1 MNRGTWAWAP
11 TAVAAA
17 ARRSI
22 ADPAQLLVPAGFY
35 VLVVA
40 VLGSLWRAA
49 AEQGGGTLAGYA
61 AGALVWYIAGSEA
74 ATVAL
79 DLRMIER
86 TGEDIASGAVV
97 VELLRPVSTLGM
109 RIATELGRSLPRLA
123 FCIVAG
129 TLFGLVTTGGIP
141 SLPAAALAVPALL
154 LAVTCNTL
162 AQHAFAAASFWVRD
176 ARSAWFLYQKLV
188 FLLGGMLIPIEV
200 FPSWLQTAARAL
212 PFVAMSY
219 VPARLLAG
227 FFEPWLLA
235 LQLGWLVVL
244 GVAAAAAFAAGERR
258 VQAVGG

>member
-1 MNRGTWAWAP
+1 MTWPWVPAALGGAVRR
-11 TAVAAA
+11 TA
-17 ARRSI
+17 
-22 ADPAQLLVPAGFY
+22 ADPARLLVPVGFY

-40 VLGSLWRAA
+40 VLGSLWQAA
-49 AEQGGGTLAGYA
+49 AGQNGGTLAGYTA
-61 AGALVWYIAGSEA
+61 AALVWYIAGSEA

-86 TGEDIASGAVV
+86 VGDDIASGAVV
-97 VELLRPVSTLGM
+97 VELLRPVSVLGM
-109 RIATELGRSLPRLA
+109 RVATELGRSLPVLGMCLA
-123 FCIVAG
+123 AG
-129 TLFGLVTTGGIP
+129 TLLGLASTGSVP
-141 SLPAAALAVPALL
+141 NLASAALAVPALL
-154 LAVTCNTL
+154 LAIACNIL
-162 AQHAFAAASFWVRD
+162 AQHAFAAASFWLRD

-188 FLLGGMLIPIEV
+188 FLVGGMLIPIEV
-200 FPSWLQTAARAL
+200 FPPWLQTAAKGL

-235 LQLGWLVVL
+235 LQLGWLAVL